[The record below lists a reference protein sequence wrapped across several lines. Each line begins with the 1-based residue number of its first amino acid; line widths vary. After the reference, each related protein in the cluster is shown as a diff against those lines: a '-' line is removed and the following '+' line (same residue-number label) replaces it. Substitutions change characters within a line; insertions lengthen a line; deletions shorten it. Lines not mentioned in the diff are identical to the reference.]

1 MMENLS
7 KGFMEL
13 KAEAVLNAVRIRLEK
28 GEDPLKILDDA
39 RQGMAVVGEQYQI
52 GEFFLAEMMLA
63 AEIFKQAVAILKPSL
78 DKCRPPEPLG
88 KVILATAKGDVHD
101 LGKNILATLLQG
113 QGFEVHDLGVDVAPS
128 YLIDRVKEVKPDFV
142 GLSALIT
149 TVFAQMKEISEL
161 LEKESLRK
169 NLKLMIGGGITTPVL
184 KEHLN
189 ADFQT
194 TDAIEGVEYC
204 VKIMKEARENA

>member
-1 MMENLS
+1 MENLS
-7 KGFMEL
+7 TGFMEL
-13 KAEAVLNAVRIRLEK
+13 KSEAVLNDVRLRLEK

-113 QGFEVHDLGVDVAPS
+113 QGFEVYDLGVDVEPS
-128 YLIDRVKEVKPDFV
+128 YLVDRVKEVNPI
-142 GLSALIT
+142 L
-149 TVFAQMKEISEL
+149 
-161 LEKESLRK
+161 
-169 NLKLMIGGGITTPVL
+169 
-184 KEHLN
+184 
-189 ADFQT
+189 
-194 TDAIEGVEYC
+194 
-204 VKIMKEARENA
+204 